1 MNEPE
6 SPTPP
11 VLGAALS
18 SCPPGIITALSSTPK
33 DETFFSIS
41 LRNMSGMT
49 PTGVASII
57 SVLMEFSR
65 VAGGPPLDDEGKCL

>member
-1 MNEPE
+1 M
-6 SPTPP
+6 SQSHPP
-11 VLGAALS
+11 LLS
-18 SCPPGIITALSSTPK
+18 WLQLLGIITALSSTPK

-41 LRNMSGMT
+41 LRSMSGMT

-65 VAGGPPLDDEGKCL
+65 VAGGAPLDDEGKCS